1 MRKVERICLIGPDAL
16 AAGAASRMERQDA
29 ACLRAGFQPVRVDL
43 GAGRK
48 DAERSDLTARI
59 LYTEALA
66 EIRSCDV
73 VVANLTPLRGPS
85 CDASTAFL
93 VGFAAAL
100 GKPVYGYLTIA
111 DEDDAEERD
120 RIAVNFGV
128 ALGDDGVWRDQD
140 GHEIED
146 FGLPVPALVWAET
159 RRIFIVVADDPWR
172 DITGLELCLEAV
184 QAYADWT

>member
-1 MRKVERICLIGPDAL
+1 MRKVERVCLIGPDAW
-16 AAGAASRMERQDA
+16 AAGAASRIERQDA
-29 ACLRAGFQPVRVDL
+29 ACQRAGVQPVRVDL
-43 GAGRK
+43 GAGRR
-48 DAERSDLTARI
+48 DDERSDLTARI

-66 EIRSCDV
+66 GIRSCDV

-111 DEDDAEERD
+111 DDDDAEERD
-120 RIAVNFGV
+120 RIAVAYGV
-128 ALGDDGVWRDQD
+128 ARDQD